1 MFFDDD
7 LIDHIQTKNS
17 ISIDPLIIAEWNQN
31 ILTNIENYGN
41 YRFRKGSGSI
51 ELLSYYD
58 ENDALEA
65 YTGGLDS
72 QNASEYLEAD
82 ETRPA
87 IFLSDEKERQ
97 LYYSLKECF
106 NPFRPRSGINKMLFF
121 DGKYVDSVRSGKRP
135 RYYYSS
141 RKDQFKYW
149 TSYRKEAGQEFGIS
163 SLSGSVSIG
172 YDIKDVAPFVV
183 YKEEV
188 ATNRIVVKMQ
198 TNLAAP
204 DTTGINGEQV
214 VSASVR
220 VDNSIIVDPLQNL
233 NKSSIPKRWKIQY
246 LDSDNNWID
255 AITFD
260 ENSQRS
266 DTSRIVPWDGYVEIG
281 YGIEV
286 PENFRTDFHF
296 IGYVGAS
303 TQLPINAIN
312 GQAYV
317 VGDYLNE
324 AGELYIWDT
333 LEQEWNISNAQYG
346 FSLLENDDTKRI
358 SIIEEL
364 VDPMYFMDGSEKVYR
379 EFTFI
384 KGLRVHVETMYAK
397 NTTFDLIEMSPRL
410 KCNLTDYVVSY
421 SLNKEVSATDYGLPV
436 GGLAAATGEIE
447 LSNHNNAFTETNLF
461 NKETGQGSIIANI
474 LRPQVKFDFYETVLN
489 VNGYDKFIPVKT
501 LYSENS
507 ISGNSAMNSIQVNLR
522 DAFFRLETANA
533 PSLFIQNCTL
543 TMAVAT
549 MLDNIGFGNY
559 IFKGISTANDPVIPF
574 FFVEPDASVA
584 EILQRLAQSTQTAMF
599 FDEYNNFVVMPK
611 EYLMPDIS
619 ISDSDE
625 SISDRLISLY
635 GQKSGSIV
643 PNIENISG
651 VETKIINDGKINYT
665 TRYVQRDISKLEQA
679 QMIDGRDR
687 TYGYKSSL
695 LWEVGD
701 EESLKTSNEAVK
713 KEGYSLGAVT
723 LNTDLSDVVPYVE
736 NREIKNN
743 IIDIG
748 ADVAFYLPRFQGYL
762 YANGEVIRYDAKE
775 FTVSGFG
782 NVWITNNQEYQKYFG
797 RLPFNGSMW
806 ESGRL
811 RIYVEPYYEQLSSA
825 DPIEGVEAGVT
836 YKNGSVKSHGRGQF
850 GTQVV
855 NHYSGLNNYWTNI
868 DNRKSFRM
876 DSKYIFST
884 TQTDLIKYPYLGSV
898 QTSSI
903 GEDNIANGKVDVSGK
918 IVNFF
923 RNTIRSESNSSTAN
937 QNESTVQSSA
947 LVISG
952 TKTFSPQPQ
961 GLNLSIP
968 RDLVTYI
975 YKEFDNDYMH
985 VGARMRIIGNK
996 IDDKNQN
1003 PQNATTYFNTTNT
1016 VNQQSELSAA
1026 SGGIAYMLDK
1036 NTNSGYYF
1044 EICALSKD
1052 VLNYFNNSASVSTNF
1067 ASSGEVL
1074 HNIIF
1079 YKVLDKKEQNA
1090 ESGKENLAIPV
1101 KLWGSTAEILV
1112 DSGNFIGQARLNQA
1126 NPTVYD
1132 LGIESEKIGE
1142 NTYRFYLYLN
1152 NALIATVDDTN
1163 PLPSVKSNSGFNA
1176 ALFVRASSKCMFEN
1190 IYALKNRSGSSNSVT
1205 VSSTLNN
1212 SLSLIGDTSIT
1223 ISEALRKY
1231 AMSGIIQSTFLSSI
1245 GSEKPPGYDIYF
1257 EEFGTILRECAYFN
1271 IKYDQAYPALIAQL
1285 VPIFNSEKTYTISG
1299 FLPGSYGAE
1308 FLIFN
1313 TTDMPIS
1320 LSEESSNFLAIQ
1332 GITFTQNIS
1341 NVLSVDDY
1349 FKQVSNM
1356 ADPLI
1361 IDGSIQSPEISQ
1373 KIYAD
1378 IKSSRSLYGNKAFS
1392 LDSVYIQNEDSA
1404 RNLMSWMIGKTLK
1417 PRKILEVDAFSI
1429 PHIQLGDIVKV
1440 DYDIDNGIKMVDEN
1454 TRFVVISLNYKRN
1467 YSDVTS
1473 QIRLLEV

>member
-1 MFFDDD
+1 
-7 LIDHIQTKNS
+7 
-17 ISIDPLIIAEWNQN
+17 
-31 ILTNIENYGN
+31 
-41 YRFRKGSGSI
+41 
-51 ELLSYYD
+51 
-58 ENDALEA
+58 
-65 YTGGLDS
+65 
-72 QNASEYLEAD
+72 
-82 ETRPA
+82 
-87 IFLSDEKERQ
+87 
-97 LYYSLKECF
+97 
-106 NPFRPRSGINKMLFF
+106 
-121 DGKYVDSVRSGKRP
+121 
-135 RYYYSS
+135 
-141 RKDQFKYW
+141 
-149 TSYRKEAGQEFGIS
+149 
-163 SLSGSVSIG
+163 
-172 YDIKDVAPFVV
+172 
-183 YKEEV
+183 
-188 ATNRIVVKMQ
+188 
-198 TNLAAP
+198 
-204 DTTGINGEQV
+204 
-214 VSASVR
+214 
-220 VDNSIIVDPLQNL
+220 
-233 NKSSIPKRWKIQY
+233 
-246 LDSDNNWID
+246 
-255 AITFD
+255 
-260 ENSQRS
+260 
-266 DTSRIVPWDGYVEIG
+266 
-281 YGIEV
+281 
-286 PENFRTDFHF
+286 
-296 IGYVGAS
+296 
-303 TQLPINAIN
+303 
-312 GQAYV
+312 
-317 VGDYLNE
+317 
-324 AGELYIWDT
+324 
-333 LEQEWNISNAQYG
+333 
-346 FSLLENDDTKRI
+346 
-358 SIIEEL
+358 
-364 VDPMYFMDGSEKVYR
+364 
-379 EFTFI
+379 
-384 KGLRVHVETMYAK
+384 
-397 NTTFDLIEMSPRL
+397 
-410 KCNLTDYVVSY
+410 
-421 SLNKEVSATDYGLPV
+421 
-436 GGLAAATGEIE
+436 
-447 LSNHNNAFTETNLF
+447 
-461 NKETGQGSIIANI
+461 
-474 LRPQVKFDFYETVLN
+474 
-489 VNGYDKFIPVKT
+489 
-501 LYSENS
+501 
-507 ISGNSAMNSIQVNLR
+507 
-522 DAFFRLETANA
+522 
-533 PSLFIQNCTL
+533 
-543 TMAVAT
+543 
-549 MLDNIGFGNY
+549 
-559 IFKGISTANDPVIPF
+559 
-574 FFVEPDASVA
+574 
-584 EILQRLAQSTQTAMF
+584 
-599 FDEYNNFVVMPK
+599 
-611 EYLMPDIS
+611 
-619 ISDSDE
+619 
-625 SISDRLISLY
+625 
-635 GQKSGSIV
+635 
-643 PNIENISG
+643 
-651 VETKIINDGKINYT
+651 
-665 TRYVQRDISKLEQA
+665 
-679 QMIDGRDR
+679 
-687 TYGYKSSL
+687 
-695 LWEVGD
+695 
-701 EESLKTSNEAVK
+701 
-713 KEGYSLGAVT
+713 
-723 LNTDLSDVVPYVE
+723 
-736 NREIKNN
+736 
-743 IIDIG
+743 
-748 ADVAFYLPRFQGYL
+748 
-762 YANGEVIRYDAKE
+762 
-775 FTVSGFG
+775 
-782 NVWITNNQEYQKYFG
+782 
-797 RLPFNGSMW
+797 
-806 ESGRL
+806 
-811 RIYVEPYYEQLSSA
+811 
-825 DPIEGVEAGVT
+825 
-836 YKNGSVKSHGRGQF
+836 
-850 GTQVV
+850 
-855 NHYSGLNNYWTNI
+855 
-868 DNRKSFRM
+868 
-876 DSKYIFST
+876 
-884 TQTDLIKYPYLGSV
+884 
-898 QTSSI
+898 
-903 GEDNIANGKVDVSGK
+903 
-918 IVNFF
+918 
-923 RNTIRSESNSSTAN
+923 
-937 QNESTVQSSA
+937 
-947 LVISG
+947 
-952 TKTFSPQPQ
+952 
-961 GLNLSIP
+961 
-968 RDLVTYI
+968 
-975 YKEFDNDYMH
+975 MH

-1349 FKQVSNM
+1349 FKQISNM